1 MTDGDTDNQTWPDS
15 VEAAL
20 RYYGGMRWR
29 QVLPPALRAGLAL
42 VDEVERLRAE
52 AAEDCALLRAQ
63 IVELRELI
71 PEVERLRSAEV
82 ELSRYRDAISE
93 IIGCAHHEGLACRRD
108 NHGWHGCCLARLR
121 AARLGITA
129 EPERRDE
136 DDAA

>member
-1 MTDGDTDNQTWPDS
+1 MTDGGIGDLPGPDS
-15 VEAAL
+15 VEAAMA
-20 RYYGGMRWR
+20 YYEAQRWR
-29 QVLPPALRAGLAL
+29 QVRPLELRAAL
-42 VDEVERLRAE
+42 VLAEEVKRLRGLEAHKRTLVARSE
-52 AAEDCALLRAQ
+52 AAVADAKA
-63 IVELRELI
+63 
-71 PEVERLRSAEV
+71 

-121 AARLGITA
+121 AARLGIAA